1 MKPESNKVGTDIVEV
16 SRIRQLANEHGE
28 RFYRHVYTEAEVKW
42 CQGRA
47 VPAMHLAGRFAAKE
61 AVKKALL
68 ASGEE
73 NIPLSGI
80 EIIRQEGCP
89 PEVSLHL
96 DLIRPYHCQVSISH
110 TDSLAT
116 AVAIVSPK

>member
-1 MKPESNKVGTDIVEV
+1 MEV

-47 VPAMHLAGRFAAKE
+47 MPGMHLAGRFAAKE

-68 ASGEE
+68 ASGEK
-73 NIPLSGI
+73 NIPLNSI

-96 DLIRPYHCQVSISH
+96 NLIRPYHCQVSISH

-116 AVAIVSPK
+116 AVAIVAPV

>member
-1 MKPESNKVGTDIVEV
+1 MKPESHKVGTDIVEV

-28 RFYRHVYTEAEVKW
+28 RFYRHVFTEAEVKW

-73 NIPLSGI
+73 DIPLSDI
-80 EIIRQEGCP
+80 EIIRRKGCP

-96 DLIRPYHCQVSISH
+96 DLIRPYYCQVSISH

-116 AVAIVSPK
+116 AIAIVAPK

>member
-1 MKPESNKVGTDIVEV
+1 MKPERNKVGTDIVEV
-16 SRIRQLANEHGE
+16 SRISQLANEHGE
-28 RFYRHVYTEAEVKW
+28 RFYRRVYTEAEVEW

-47 VPAMHLAGRFAAKE
+47 VPEMHLAGRFAAKE

-68 ASGEE
+68 ASGEK

-80 EIIRQEGCP
+80 EIIRHEGCP
-89 PEVSLHL
+89 PEVYLNIE
-96 DLIRPYHCQVSISH
+96 LIRPYHCQVSISH

-116 AVAIVSPK
+116 AVAIVAPQ